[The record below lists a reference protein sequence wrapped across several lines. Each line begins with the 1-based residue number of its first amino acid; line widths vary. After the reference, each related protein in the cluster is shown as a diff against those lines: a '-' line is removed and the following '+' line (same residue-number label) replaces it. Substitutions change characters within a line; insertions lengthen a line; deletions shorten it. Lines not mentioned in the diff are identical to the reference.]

1 MSQLLKQPSSKFI
14 LRCPLRIARSTLEF
28 RMVIHCPKQMRTRYA
43 TGRSS
48 HECGLGRS
56 SCWETPV
63 DVTVDCGSN
72 IVVILTP
79 EIGEDGPRFI
89 HVFQKGEG
97 WLEFVSTNKLFL
109 VSHQNSDSKNW
120 WKLISVCASLNF
132 WKSIS
137 LQPQNLSR
145 ILRQIWFSAASSV
158 GAWDSKRWF
167 DIGSPGLGLFS
178 FHWRVGTWMIDVQK
192 HRRRP
197 RKSRAQ
203 KRFETIWVKF
213 PMNWSK
219 GLSHLSLISY
229 WNCVRSLIP
238 FQGT

>member
-14 LRCPLRIARSTLEF
+14 LRCPLRIARSTLGF
-28 RMVIHCPKQMRTRYA
+28 RMVIHCPKQMRTQYA

-120 WKLISVCASLNF
+120 WKLISVCASLKF

-137 LQPQNLSR
+137 LQLAQNLSR
-145 ILRQIWFSAASSV
+145 ILRQIWFSAAYHSFLIEIVSV
-158 GAWDSKRWF
+158 PWFRSK
-167 DIGSPGLGLFS
+167 
-178 FHWRVGTWMIDVQK
+178 
-192 HRRRP
+192 
-197 RKSRAQ
+197 AQ
-203 KRFETIWVKF
+203 KDLKGQT
-213 PMNWSK
+213 PM
-219 GLSHLSLISY
+219 SLLASWLWPLWILWDFWCSY
-229 WNCVRSLIP
+229 SCSPTLQST
-238 FQGT
+238 FQCFM